1 MLKLFERLFHGCA
14 HQWKTVEKIDLIEV
28 VYGTKYIVG
37 KAYYL
42 ECKKCGR
49 MKKQTFMN

>member
-1 MLKLFERLFHGCA
+1 MLKLFERLFHGCS
-14 HQWKTVEKIDLIEV
+14 HQWKTVAEVDLYEEL
-28 VYGTKYIVG
+28 YGINNRIG

-49 MKKQTFMN
+49 MKKQTFVN